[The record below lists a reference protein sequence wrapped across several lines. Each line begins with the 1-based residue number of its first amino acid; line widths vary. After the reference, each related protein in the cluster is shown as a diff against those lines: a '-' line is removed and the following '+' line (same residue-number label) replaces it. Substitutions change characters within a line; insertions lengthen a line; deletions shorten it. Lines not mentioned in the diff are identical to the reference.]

1 MNADLAAV
9 FFSLILGISVYWIQ
23 ASSTFT
29 TTGSI
34 PSSSSTTAS
43 PQASSA
49 GNTLLVLPTPS
60 SPAKAQVPVGRVS
73 VNFTDLSTTTLA
85 SSPSTTT
92 GSSPSSSSTTASPKG
107 SSTENTISVFPMPSS
122 PAKAQVPVVPG
133 SVNSTDLSTTTSPS
147 SSSIVAET
155 STILASISE
164 NATVSSITAASL
176 TPSSGILSTS
186 QSKSANLTK
195 ENTAEVVSS
204 SGGSLSASAS
214 TVLTSSS
221 RIFLPSQTT
230 SSSSL
235 SSTKKTVPSSGL
247 ESPSLDTTQASSPST
262 TTGSGPSS
270 SSTTVLP
277 KASSTENTPLV
288 LPTPSSTSRA
298 QVPAGSGSVNS
309 TDLST
314 TTSPSS
320 SSIVA
325 ETSTYSFYKERLSS
339 YLASTPATHTTSSR
353 PTIPPGGTKMVNM
366 EVTLNMKFRKE
377 YNDVNSPIYTELVAN
392 LTRALIR
399 VYKEVDGFVDVRVLF
414 IRRGSIV
421 CNYIVILASNSEV
434 TDDDLKEKLH
444 KGSNDDKFP
453 FEVKGIAVIEDSDAV
468 AAKTKLPQWAMT
480 TMIVLGALAFC
491 FLVIAICACI
501 KYRNAVSSENY
512 IIYDMPPGKL
522 DMRAYDAISMGHMR
536 ANVDDNTSTG
546 QRRLVLSHENPTYG
560 S

>member
-1 MNADLAAV
+1 MNAKVAAV
-9 FFSLILGISVYWIQ
+9 FFSLVLGISVDWIQ

-247 ESPSLDTTQASSPST
+247 ESPSLDTTQ
-262 TTGSGPSS
+262 
-270 SSTTVLP
+270 
-277 KASSTENTPLV
+277 
-288 LPTPSSTSRA
+288 
-298 QVPAGSGSVNS
+298 
-309 TDLST
+309 
-314 TTSPSS
+314 
-320 SSIVA
+320 
-325 ETSTYSFYKERLSS
+325 ERLSS

>member
-1 MNADLAAV
+1 MNAKVAAV
-9 FFSLILGISVYWIQ
+9 FFSLVLGISVDWIQ

-29 TTGSI
+29 TTG
-34 PSSSSTTAS
+34 
-43 PQASSA
+43 
-49 GNTLLVLPTPS
+49 
-60 SPAKAQVPVGRVS
+60 
-73 VNFTDLSTTTLA
+73 
-85 SSPSTTT
+85 
-92 GSSPSSSSTTASPKG
+92 
-107 SSTENTISVFPMPSS
+107 
-122 PAKAQVPVVPG
+122 
-133 SVNSTDLSTTTSPS
+133 
-147 SSSIVAET
+147 
-155 STILASISE
+155 
-164 NATVSSITAASL
+164 
-176 TPSSGILSTS
+176 SSGILSTS

>member
-1 MNADLAAV
+1 MNAKVAAV
-9 FFSLILGISVYWIQ
+9 FFSLVLGISVDWIQ
-23 ASSTFT
+23 
-29 TTGSI
+29 
-34 PSSSSTTAS
+34 
-43 PQASSA
+43 
-49 GNTLLVLPTPS
+49 
-60 SPAKAQVPVGRVS
+60 
-73 VNFTDLSTTTLA
+73 A

>member
-1 MNADLAAV
+1 MNAKVAAV
-9 FFSLILGISVYWIQ
+9 FFSLVLGISVDWIQ

-133 SVNSTDLSTTTSPS
+133 SVNSTDLSTTT
-147 SSSIVAET
+147 
-155 STILASISE
+155 L
-164 NATVSSITAASL
+164 
-176 TPSSGILSTS
+176 
-186 QSKSANLTK
+186 
-195 ENTAEVVSS
+195 
-204 SGGSLSASAS
+204 
-214 TVLTSSS
+214 
-221 RIFLPSQTT
+221 
-230 SSSSL
+230 
-235 SSTKKTVPSSGL
+235 
-247 ESPSLDTTQASSPST
+247 ASSPST